1 MKVPLN
7 EMDSVSET
15 RVTAD
20 FTFLRGGHGETGPPD
35 MLLTSKKTSQ

>member
-1 MKVPLN
+1 MDVV
-7 EMDSVSET
+7 DSVSET

-20 FTFLRGGHGETGPPD
+20 FTFLRGGHGEIGPPPD